1 MEQMYLR
8 PSQVQFEVPKE
19 VEEKNFPPS
28 ITEHP
33 VVPSIYEE
41 LPETVSSI
49 FQVEQEEAMK
59 WVDRDE
65 NIAAFKSQETLD
77 IVPPEDDGK
86 PLDSALPTTDAK
98 LTSQPTLKNTTGS
111 SPFSSP

>member
-33 VVPSIYEE
+33 VV
-41 LPETVSSI
+41 V
-49 FQVEQEEAMK
+49 
-59 WVDRDE
+59 
-65 NIAAFKSQETLD
+65 
-77 IVPPEDDGK
+77 
-86 PLDSALPTTDAK
+86 
-98 LTSQPTLKNTTGS
+98 TSLV
-111 SPFSSP
+111 

>member
-1 MEQMYLR
+1 M
-8 PSQVQFEVPKE
+8 
-19 VEEKNFPPS
+19 
-28 ITEHP
+28 
-33 VVPSIYEE
+33 
-41 LPETVSSI
+41 SSI

-98 LTSQPTLKNTTGS
+98 LTSQPTLKVSKTKPQLLASETLRTVRTGDGQM
-111 SPFSSP
+111 